1 MKRLFINTIIVLL
14 IIPVILVIIWFS
26 QRPLYIKDTPY
37 DPNRI
42 VEFGEEIINSPFKW
56 TVNKATI
63 KKQDSLYKYISVNIS
78 VLNFDKDPL
87 HVDANSFVLR
97 DSGKREY
104 TPVSINKLI
113 QSLSHNENVT
123 ENIDFKVPNK
133 AKELKLLVKLWGPWT
148 VDLILE

>member
-1 MKRLFINTIIVLL
+1 MKRLFVNTIIVLL
-14 IIPVILVIIWFS
+14 IIPVVLVIIWFS

-42 VEFGEEIINSPFKW
+42 VEFGEEINNSPFKW
-56 TVNKATI
+56 TVNKAKI
-63 KKQDSLYKYISVNIS
+63 LKQDSLYTYISVNIS

-123 ENIDFKVPNK
+123 DNIDFKVPKK
-133 AKELKLLVKLWGPWT
+133 AKELKLLVKLWEPWT
-148 VDLILE
+148 VDLKL